1 MEPYTMSAVFSE
13 QIRRVLEDQRQ
24 ELRDIRQKRRELLA
38 RLSELDDEEI
48 TAIVGIR
55 KTRAILEEMSLDE
68 RG

>member
-1 MEPYTMSAVFSE
+1 MSAVFSE

-55 KTRAILEEMSLDE
+55 KTRAILEEMQAD
-68 RG
+68 GY

>member
-1 MEPYTMSAVFSE
+1 MSAVFSE

-24 ELRDIRQKRRELLA
+24 ELKDIRLKRRELLA

-55 KTRAILEEMSLDE
+55 KTRAILEEMQADE
-68 RG
+68 Y

>member
-1 MEPYTMSAVFSE
+1 MSAVFSE

-38 RLSELDDEEI
+38 RMSELDDEEI

-55 KTRAILEEMSLDE
+55 KTRAILEEMQADE
-68 RG
+68 Y

>member
-1 MEPYTMSAVFSE
+1 MSAVFTE

-24 ELRDIRQKRRELLA
+24 ELRDIRQKRRGLLA

-55 KTRAILEEMSLDE
+55 KTRAVLEEMQAD
-68 RG
+68 GY

>member
-1 MEPYTMSAVFSE
+1 MSAVFSE

>member
-1 MEPYTMSAVFSE
+1 MSAVFSE

-55 KTRAILEEMSLDE
+55 KTRAVLEEMQADE
-68 RG
+68 Y